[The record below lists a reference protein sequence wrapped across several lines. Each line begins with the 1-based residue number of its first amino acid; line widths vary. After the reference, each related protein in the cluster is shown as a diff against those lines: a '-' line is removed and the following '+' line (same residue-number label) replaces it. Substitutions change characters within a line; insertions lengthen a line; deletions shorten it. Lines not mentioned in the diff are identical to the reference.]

1 MPPQVMLI
9 IAVIVALAVGLLIGY
24 ILRKS
29 IGEKAIGSAEQQAR
43 NLILDAQNKA
53 DTIRKEIAL
62 EAKEEAMIEAEENA
76 EETPVQTDT
85 KYEDFVGSWETVT
98 DMADDAFGGFEI
110 TFNENKTFD
119 AVITGEEETGK
130 CTFEGGIVTVK
141 NEVVNAQLWFNE
153 EGIMVVRDENE
164 AMAMLKK
171 SE

>member
-1 MPPQVMLI
+1 MKKRVLTILLGSML
-9 IAVIVALAVGLLIGY
+9 VLALCLSFSAC
-24 ILRKS
+24 
-29 IGEKAIGSAEQQAR
+29 GSSQNESSSEDQEVTEEELNEDEIEENAE
-43 NLILDAQNKA
+43 
-53 DTIRKEIAL
+53 L